1 MLRND
6 DRIKFNF
13 ISRYYTYVY
22 TDSIDFFFSLSLSL
36 IVKIIRII
44 LSK

>member
-1 MLRND
+1 MLQND

-22 TDSIDFFFSLSLSL
+22 TDSIDFFFSLSL